1 MWLWNKIYQ
10 IYSGKHN
17 IPGDPPYMSINEFY
31 DLIWE
36 TNVVDDEFGQREIGT
51 LYNLSMIQRLDEL
64 DDDKHMNM
72 TFVEFLEGIAR
83 VAEKLKLPPII
94 EKSEQDVIK
103 YDKIMKSIES
113 RRKSIITSASLTQK
127 IETFIYMM
135 SIACLPREH
144 NVILSKQIVK
154 FYKK

>member
-1 MWLWNKIYQ
+1 M
-10 IYSGKHN
+10 
-17 IPGDPPYMSINEFY
+17 M
-31 DLIWE
+31 
-36 TNVVDDEFGQREIGT
+36 
-51 LYNLSMIQRLDEL
+51 QRLDEL